1 MSFEYS
7 MFQVPK
13 DAKYLKII
21 KVMRI
26 GNNYKEIMYLFMFD
40 LLKKKGK
47 ILLEIQIPSAKKNH
61 FDCAENF

>member
-1 MSFEYS
+1 

-21 KVMRI
+21 KVMGI
-26 GNNYKEIMYLFMFD
+26 GNNYKENMYLYMFD
-40 LLKKKGK
+40 LLKKRKNLTGNPDP
-47 ILLEIQIPSAKKNH
+47 ICQKNH